1 MWAEIDRINSHY
13 KNDHDVEVIGK
24 HSWEF
29 QEHVLIIFQISLGYM
44 ISKIT
49 HIL

>member
-13 KNDHDVEVIGK
+13 KNDHDLEVIGK

-29 QEHVLIIFQISLGYM
+29 EEHCDAMF
-44 ISKIT
+44 
-49 HIL
+49 